1 MEKTIIM
8 IESKNGYQT
17 WYIDKK
23 DEAKRYSIHRD
34 EHFIK
39 CVDTIGEAL
48 EYILIEKLGAKEVK
62 VIKNQ

>member
-1 MEKTIIM
+1 MEKTVIM
-8 IESKNGYQT
+8 IESKSGNQT
-17 WYIDKK
+17 WYIDKG
-23 DEAKRYSIHRD
+23 EKRCSIHRD

-48 EYILIEKLGAKEVK
+48 EYILIENLGAKEVK